1 MIAACDEGH
10 LQVVRFLTQSG
21 VDINQQTK
29 VLFTFICF
37 HNQLSMPRLPHYR
50 IKAFHH
56 YTLQVRLDT
65 LI

>member
-29 VLFTFICF
+29 VCLLHLFPQSVVYARVTS
-37 HNQLSMPRLPHYR
+37 L
-50 IKAFHH
+50 
-56 YTLQVRLDT
+56 
-65 LI
+65 